1 MPASAPAAVS
11 IHREALMAYD
21 ERLAERVRAILG
33 EEAKV
38 EERKMFGGLAFLVE
52 GHMACGVEKSR
63 LMLRI
68 GPEAYEAALAE
79 PHVLPMDFTGR
90 PLRGFV
96 YVEPEGVRTKPQ
108 LARWVRRAV
117 AFARTQPAKKVKGAR
132 R

>member
-1 MPASAPAAVS
+1 
-11 IHREALMAYD
+11 MAYD

-38 EERKMFGGLAFLVE
+38 EERKMFGGLAFLVG

-68 GPEAYEAALAE
+68 GPEAYEAALGE

-96 YVEPEGVRTKPQ
+96 YVEPEGVRAKPQ
-108 LARWVRRAV
+108 LVRWVRRAV
-117 AFARTQPAKKVKGAR
+117 AFAETQPAKRPTVR
-132 R
+132 RALERRR